1 MEFEEYRKK
10 MNHLAEMQAEF
21 DDPALQKIREKME
34 EQYPELF
41 DQYCDW
47 LWKELEKEN
56 KQ

>member
-1 MEFEEYRKK
+1 MEFEEYKKK
-10 MNHLAEMQAEF
+10 MNHLAEMQAEN

-34 EQYPELF
+34 EQFPELF

-47 LWKELEKEN
+47 LWKELEKDN